1 MFFSLNLVPR
11 SLEKSSPCKS
21 AWKWSLTVQVIQK
34 EPDKRNATQRNE
46 YEYKWYDMKRNE
58 YEYETKVSR
67 KGKEKKAKGCFCH
80 AEILQ
85 FLKGNIS
92 FNMRPWELKIS
103 PITVSTNFHKLFN
116 RLESIPIYCDA
127 FYTQSYNMPMRQKV
141 NNDVGKDHPI
151 I

>member
-1 MFFSLNLVPR
+1 MSLYVPVKKIQRKVLCVKVLENDPWQFRLYRRNL
-11 SLEKSSPCKS
+11 
-21 AWKWSLTVQVIQK
+21 T
-34 EPDKRNATQRNE
+34 NE
-46 YEYKWYDMKRNE
+46 MKRNE
-58 YEYETKVSR
+58 TTRHSTARHGTTRNKTSR
-67 KGKEKKAKGCFCH
+67 KGKEKKAKRSFCR

-103 PITVSTNFHKLFN
+103 PITVGTNFHKLFN